1 MGPSKRSLDDSAA
14 ARAANGAT
22 GCRRER
28 RWPCWRRC
36 RAPGTGRRR
45 RSRSGRR
52 ARRER
57 RDVDPAHDLRR
68 HYRPGTPVG
77 SSSARTRGHL
87 RLASGNGEYLLR
99 VDSGPSTLT
108 LHVGVITQKLIS
120 ISMTEHDAAT
130 WQLLWAGDLDG
141 DGKLDLLFDLST
153 HSGAGARRLFLSSA
167 ARKGEAVREVA
178 VLETTGC

>member
-1 MGPSKRSLDDSAA
+1 
-14 ARAANGAT
+14 
-22 GCRRER
+22 
-28 RWPCWRRC
+28 
-36 RAPGTGRRR
+36 
-45 RSRSGRR
+45 
-52 ARRER
+52 
-57 RDVDPAHDLRR
+57 
-68 HYRPGTPVG
+68 
-77 SSSARTRGHL
+77 
-87 RLASGNGEYLLR
+87 LLT

-108 LHVGVITQKLIS
+108 LHVGVITQKLS
-120 ISMTEHDAAT
+120 STTEQDAAT